1 MLSLSYSPF
10 LILACIAVGIALSVL
25 LYRRDTRFN
34 SLSKTL
40 RAVLYT
46 LRAAAVSSLCFLL
59 LSPMIKT
66 QQTEIKKPVI
76 VIAQDAS
83 SSMKSAIND
92 STTVI
97 NKLNQL
103 ETALGS
109 NFDIKKL
116 SFGERVR
123 EGFDAS
129 QNDKLTNMSEVL
141 DYVADNYAESNVA
154 GVVMATDG
162 IYNEST
168 NPLYNAKNLK
178 SPIYTLAVGDTTP
191 KKDIAIKRV
200 LSNSIVYLSDK
211 FNVQIDVA
219 AFNCSG
225 ANTTLTVQK
234 IDASGAPRTVGT
246 QQISINSPDFFTTK
260 EITIEA
266 TEAGVNHYR
275 ATISAVNGESTTSNN
290 VRDFYIDVLD
300 ARTKILLLALAPH
313 PDVSALNEALS
324 QNKNYNVIT
333 AYASEVKNDVS
344 NVDFVVLHQLPG
356 YANNGADGFMAAM
369 NTKKIPRLYIVGTQT
384 DLRRLA
390 TQQNILSITSDGGR
404 QTNEVQA
411 VLNNNFNLFELN
423 DNQRKINGFVPLTA
437 PFGNFKVTGNGQ
449 TLYNQK
455 IGKIET
461 NFPLVVLGESD
472 GIRTGIIAAEGL
484 WKWRLFNYAQ
494 NQNNDITDDLFL
506 KIIQY
511 LSVKEDK
518 RKFKVT
524 TEKQSFRENE
534 TISFNAELYNN
545 SFQRIN
551 TPDVTLTVTAPKG
564 EQYNYTMNKNGD
576 SYDYNIGV
584 LPANFY
590 RYKATTYFNGQKF
603 EAEGGFNVQAI
614 QLELTD
620 LTANHALLRALSQ
633 QTGGVSL
640 PLSNSEQL
648 AQIIAAKK
656 TKPMLFATTQTE
668 PLLNKKWLFF
678 LIAGF
683 LSLEWFLRRYS
694 GAY

>member
-1 MLSLSYSPF
+1 MLSLSYSPLF
-10 LILACIAVGIALSVL
+10 IFVCLAVGIALSVL
-25 LYRRDTRFN
+25 LYRGDSRFK
-34 SLSKTL
+34 SLSQTL
-40 RAVLYT
+40 RTALYI
-46 LRAAAVSSLCFLL
+46 LRGASVSAICFLL

-66 QQTEIKKPVI
+66 QQTEIKKPVV

-83 SSMKSAIND
+83 GSMRSEIND

-97 NKLNQL
+97 NKLNAL
-103 ETALGS
+103 ETTLGS
-109 NFDIKKL
+109 TFDVKKL
-116 SFGERVR
+116 SFGDRVR
-123 EGFDAS
+123 DGFNAS
-129 QNDKLTNMSEVL
+129 QSDKLTNISEVL
-141 DYVADNYAESNVA
+141 DYVTDNYSENNVA
-154 GVVMATDG
+154 GIILASDG
-162 IYNEST
+162 IYNEGT

-219 AFNCSG
+219 AFNCNG
-225 ANTTLTVQK
+225 ANTNLTVQK
-234 IDASGAPRTVGT
+234 IDVNGSVRTVGT
-246 QQISINSPDFFTTK
+246 PQSLNINSPDFFTTK

-266 TEAGVNHYR
+266 TEAGVNHFR
-275 ATISAVNGESTTSNN
+275 ATVSAISGESTTSNN

-324 QNKNYNVIT
+324 QNKNYNLTT
-333 AYASEVKNDVS
+333 AYASEVKTDVS
-344 NVDFVVLHQLPG
+344 NIDFVVLHQLP
-356 YANNGADGFMAAM
+356 ALNNGADAFFSAINA
-369 NTKKIPRLYIVGTQT
+369 KKIPRLFIVGTQT
-384 DLRRLA
+384 DLKKLA
-390 TQQNILSITSDGGR
+390 VQQNILSISGDGK
-404 QTNEVQA
+404 QTNDVQA
-411 VLNNNFNLFELN
+411 ILNNNFNLFELN

-437 PFGNFKVTGNGQ
+437 PFGNFKVTGNAQ

-461 NFPLVVLGESD
+461 AFPLIVLGESE

-494 NQNNDITDDLFL
+494 FQNNDITDDLFL

-534 TISFNAELYNN
+534 TINFNAELYNN
-545 SFQRIN
+545 TFQRIN
-551 TPDVTLTVTAPKG
+551 TPDVTLTVTTPKG

-640 PLSNSEQL
+640 PLSNAEQL
-648 AQIIAAKK
+648 AQIIIAKK

-678 LIAGF
+678 LIA
-683 LSLEWFLRRYS
+683 SLLAIEWFLRRYS

>member
-1 MLSLSYSPF
+1 MLSLSYSPLF
-10 LILACIAVGIALSVL
+10 ILVCLAVGFALSVL
-25 LYRRDTRFN
+25 LYRKDTRFN

-40 RAVLYT
+40 RVVLYA
-46 LRAAAVSSLCFLL
+46 LRAAAVSTLCFLL

-83 SSMKSAIND
+83 GSMKSAIND

-109 NFDIKKL
+109 TFDIKKL

-154 GVVMATDG
+154 GVVMASDG

-211 FNVQIDVA
+211 FNVQVDIA
-219 AFNCSG
+219 AFNCNGVNS
-225 ANTTLTVQK
+225 TLSVQK
-234 IDASGAPRTVGT
+234 LDASGSAKSVGT
-246 QQISINSPDFFTTK
+246 QQVAINSPDFFGTK

-275 ATISAVNGESTTSNN
+275 ATISSVSGESTTSNN

-324 QNKNYNVIT
+324 QNKNYNLTT
-333 AYASEVKNDVS
+333 AYASEVKNDVT
-344 NVDFVVLHQLPG
+344 NVDFAVLHQLPG
-356 YANNGADGFMAAM
+356 VTNGAEGFMAAL

-384 DLRRLA
+384 DLRKLA
-390 TQQNILSITSDGGR
+390 AQQNILSISGDGR

-411 VLNNNFNLFELN
+411 VLNNSFNLFELN
-423 DNQRKINGFVPLTA
+423 DNQKKINSFVPLTA

-461 NFPLVVLGESD
+461 AFPLVVLGESD

-534 TISFNAELYNN
+534 TINFNAELYNN
-545 SFQRIN
+545 TFQRIN
-551 TPDVTLTVTAPKG
+551 SPDVTLTITAPKG
-564 EQYNYTMNKNGD
+564 EQYNYTMNKSGD

-590 RYKATTYFNGQKF
+590 RYKAITYFNGQKF

-640 PLSNSEQL
+640 PLSSSEQL
-648 AQIIAAKK
+648 VQIIQSKK

-678 LIAGF
+678 LIAAF
-683 LSLEWFLRRYS
+683 LTLEWFLRRYS

>member
-1 MLSLSYSPF
+1 MLSLSYSPLF
-10 LILACIAVGIALSVL
+10 ILVCLAVGIAFSVL
-25 LYRRDTRFN
+25 LYRRDIRFN

-40 RAVLYT
+40 RAILYF
-46 LRAAAVSSLCFLL
+46 LRAATISALCFLL

-83 SSMKSAIND
+83 SSMRSAIND

-97 NKLNQL
+97 NKLNAL

-109 NFDIKKL
+109 NFDVKKL

-123 EGFDAS
+123 DGFNTS
-129 QNDKLTNMSEVL
+129 QSDKLTNMSEVL
-141 DYVADNYAESNVA
+141 DFVTDNFSENNVA
-154 GVVMATDG
+154 GIVLASDG
-162 IYNEST
+162 IYNEGT
-168 NPLYNAKNLK
+168 NPMYNAKNLK
-178 SPIYTLAVGDTTP
+178 SPIYTLSVGDTTP
-191 KKDIAIKRV
+191 KKDIAVKRV

-219 AFNCSG
+219 AFNCNG
-225 ANTTLTVQK
+225 ANTSLTVQK
-234 IDASGAPRTVGT
+234 IDANGAVRTVGT
-246 QQISINSPDFFTTK
+246 PQSLNINSPDFFTTK

-275 ATISAVNGESTTSNN
+275 ATLSAISGESTTSNN

-324 QNKNYNVIT
+324 QNKNYNLTT
-333 AYASEVKNDVS
+333 AYANEVKTDVS
-344 NVDFVVLHQLPG
+344 NVDFVVLHQLP
-356 YANNGADGFMAAM
+356 AFNSGADAFFSAINA
-369 NTKKIPRLYIVGTQT
+369 KKIPRLFIVGTQT
-384 DLRRLA
+384 DLRKLA
-390 TQQNILSITSDGGR
+390 AQQNILTITGDGK
-404 QTNEVQA
+404 QTNDVQA
-411 VLNNNFNLFELN
+411 ILNNNFNLFELN
-423 DNQRKINGFVPLTA
+423 DNQRKINSFVPLTA
-437 PFGNFKVTGNGQ
+437 PFGNFKVTGNAQ

-461 NFPLVVLGESD
+461 AFPLIVLGESD

-534 TISFNAELYNN
+534 TINFNAELYNN
-545 SFQRIN
+545 TFQRIN
-551 TPDVTLTVTAPKG
+551 TPDVTLTVTTPKG

-640 PLSNSEQL
+640 PLSSAEQL
-648 AQIIAAKK
+648 AQIIVAKK

-678 LIAGF
+678 LITSF
-683 LSLEWFLRRYS
+683 LAIEWFLRRYS